1 MVFVP
6 VGDKNCAAHDT
17 AMRQDA
23 KKIDLTRLFIPPV
36 ERRIFN
42 SSPAQ
47 STRVYFS
54 AEEKLAQ

>member
-36 ERRIFN
+36 GRRIFN

-47 STRVYFS
+47 CVCVYFS